1 LVGGRRNVGQTTDD
15 LTHATPSATGAA
27 EDARPRGLFDRFSRR
42 FRGITR
48 RETWGYGVW
57 FVMGAV
63 IAIPEVWAAAG
74 GHVSWISKPPWP
86 TISGTVGH
94 LEELWS
100 PVAIIVVLVIVIP
113 TAHVLRRAWAYKA
126 APSEAVGD
134 LARPTV
140 EFVQADGRLLGS
152 TQGGRF
158 TKKPDTSSD
167 VSALVYLSVASS
179 MIAISLIVSEALSES
194 QWVRAY
200 IIYGSIAMF
209 WVAIP
214 SVLAYWF
221 SKDVPFPT
229 LFSTVADLER
239 RLHFVA
245 LVVLGLLV
253 VLLLH
258 LALYPWPDIF
268 HGNPTPASP

>member
-1 LVGGRRNVGQTTDD
+1 V
-15 LTHATPSATGAA
+15 S
-27 EDARPRGLFDRFSRR
+27 EDARDRGLLDRFLRR
-42 FRGITR
+42 FRGVTR
-48 RETWGYGVW
+48 REAWGYAVW
-57 FVMGAV
+57 LIMGAV

-94 LEELWS
+94 LEKRWS
-100 PVAIIVVLVIVIP
+100 PVAVLVVLVIVVP
-113 TAHVLRRAWAYKA
+113 TAHFLRRAWASKA
-126 APSEAVGD
+126 VAAEAVGQV
-134 LARPTV
+134 ARPTV
-140 EFVQADGRLLGS
+140 EFVQADGRILGS
-152 TQGGRF
+152 TEGGRF
-158 TKKPDTSSD
+158 TKKPEDTSSE
-167 VSALVYLSVASS
+167 VPALLYFSVAAAVV
-179 MIAISLIVSEALSES
+179 AIGLIVSEVLSENE
-194 QWVRAY
+194 WGRAY
-200 IIYGSIAMF
+200 VIYGAIATF

-214 SVLAYWF
+214 SVLAYWY
-221 SKDVPFPT
+221 STDVPFPT

-245 LVVLGLLV
+245 LVLLGLLV